1 MLHECVN
8 YSRASIIQ
16 LAPVVAAPQSTG
28 QCFHACTSTISA
40 NVDYWSKVVRC
51 GVCACVKSLTGKMTG
66 KKHSLVIA

>member
-1 MLHECVN
+1 MSVHITY
-8 YSRASIIQ
+8 YSRTSIIQ

-40 NVDYWSKVVRC
+40 NVDYWSKVVPC
-51 GVCACVKSLTGKMTG
+51 GVCACVKSGKMTG